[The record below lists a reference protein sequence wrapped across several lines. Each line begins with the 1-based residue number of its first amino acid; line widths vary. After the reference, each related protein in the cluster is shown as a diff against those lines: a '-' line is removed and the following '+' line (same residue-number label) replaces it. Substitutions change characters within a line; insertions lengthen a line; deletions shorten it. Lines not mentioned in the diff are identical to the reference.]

1 MSVRES
7 GAQASSPA
15 VPETASAPA
24 ERAGPEGPVGV
35 IGLQSEE
42 TLLARYARQPTPA
55 LEEELVRRFLPL
67 ARSLAL
73 RYRGG
78 VERTEDLVQV
88 ASLALVK
95 ALRGYN
101 PERGRRFAAYAAPT
115 ILGELRRHFRD
126 HAWRLHMP
134 RSLQERALELERV
147 TGELADELGRSP
159 TVGELAQRLGV
170 DEEAVLDVLQA
181 RESQRTLSLD
191 KPLRADEADSVAA
204 VETIGTDE
212 GGFDA
217 IEAQLAAEECAELDE
232 RERTVLALRFNEEL
246 NQYEIGERLGISQ
259 MQVSRVLRRGLA
271 KLLEAV
277 QGDEAPDG
285 KRTFTDTRRDAR
297 FPHGRA
303 RRRPR
308 RGKRREHSSA

>member
-95 ALRGYN
+95 ALR
-101 PERGRRFAAYAAPT
+101 ERRV
-115 ILGELRRHFRD
+115 
-126 HAWRLHMP
+126 
-134 RSLQERALELERV
+134 LERLRDRHM
-147 TGELADELGRSP
+147 E
-159 TVGELAQRLGV
+159 
-170 DEEAVLDVLQA
+170 QA
-181 RESQRTLSLD
+181 RAVIAHAEGLVMD
-191 KPLRADEADSVAA
+191 DVA
-204 VETIGTDE
+204 V
-212 GGFDA
+212 
-217 IEAQLAAEECAELDE
+217 
-232 RERTVLALRFNEEL
+232 
-246 NQYEIGERLGISQ
+246 
-259 MQVSRVLRRGLA
+259 
-271 KLLEAV
+271 
-277 QGDEAPDG
+277 
-285 KRTFTDTRRDAR
+285 TR
-297 FPHGRA
+297 HA
-303 RRRPR
+303 RRAA
-308 RGKRREHSSA
+308 GEAGEV